1 MAYIEIEGEE
11 FSLEKKTMKIAKL
24 IDDAHKTVR
33 TTTASYKKQY
43 ECVQACLKNE
53 NIVARLLDGSTIEE
67 IDLTK
72 LSILFL
78 KIEQAYIKP
87 VEDANKELLGIDD
100 TIDQVNQLG
109 ASIEKISK
117 LKDLQR
123 LQE

>member
-1 MAYIEIEGEE
+1 MAYVEIDGEE
-11 FSLEKKTMKIAKL
+11 FSLEKKTLKIAKL
-24 IDDAHKTVR
+24 IDDAHKTAR
-33 TTTASYKKQY
+33 TTAASYKKQY

-53 NIVARLLDGSTIEE
+53 NTVAQLLDGSTLDDV
-67 IDLTK
+67 DLTK

-117 LKDLQR
+117 LKELNR